1 MRNLQFA
8 DDIWR
13 KIKLR
18 NKYVKWFIKHKVA
31 VLGVVACLLVGG
43 LGFSIYKYKTDMNTL
58 KTTDQQQIQTLQEQA
73 SSKSRTGYVATTDIK
88 QGDILQDGVNVT
100 AGSFASDA
108 DQTTFADS
116 SCINKQAVVSIP
128 SGSPITNNVVATAMD
143 KQLNE
148 RECTFF
154 NLSANLKEGDF
165 VDIRILFPNG
175 EDPIVVSKVSIQKP
189 VVVSNLCY
197 LWLTADQI
205 SNLDAAA
212 VDANLHGAIIY
223 TTKYIEPEV
232 QPANVVNYQPNAA
245 VIDLMK
251 SDPNIIQES
260 ISSLS
265 VSARQGLEDRLKAF
279 EKAYPDFK
287 LNLKNSDDVDEALKN
302 IGNANNAGSSS
313 GSTDSSG
320 TTSQPSTQS
329 STDTSSSAS
338 GSTDTAESSSS
349 SSSSSS
355 DTTVTYGN

>member
-31 VLGVVACLLVGG
+31 ALGVVACLLVGG

-116 SCINKQAVVSIP
+116 SCINKQVVVSIP

-148 RECTFF
+148 RECTFV

>member
-1 MRNLQFA
+1 M
-8 DDIWR
+8 
-13 KIKLR
+13 R

-31 VLGVVACLLVGG
+31 VLGAVACLLVCS
-43 LGFSIYKYKTDMNTL
+43 LGFSIYKYKTDMETL
-58 KTTDQQQIQTLQEQA
+58 KTADQQQIQTLQEQA

-116 SCINKQAVVSIP
+116 SCINKQAVVTIQ

-148 RECTFF
+148 RECTFV
-154 NLSANLKEGDF
+154 NLNANLKEGDF

-212 VDANLHGAIIY
+212 VDATPWIFA
-223 TTKYIEPEV
+223 TPFSTVTDKFSTP
-232 QPANVVNYQPNAA
+232 
-245 VIDLMK
+245 
-251 SDPNIIQES
+251 
-260 ISSLS
+260 
-265 VSARQGLEDRLKAF
+265 GL
-279 EKAYPDFK
+279 
-287 LNLKNSDDVDEALKN
+287 
-302 IGNANNAGSSS
+302 
-313 GSTDSSG
+313 
-320 TTSQPSTQS
+320 
-329 STDTSSSAS
+329 SSAMC
-338 GSTDTAESSSS
+338 
-349 SSSSSS
+349 
-355 DTTVTYGN
+355 

>member
-1 MRNLQFA
+1 M
-8 DDIWR
+8 
-13 KIKLR
+13 
-18 NKYVKWFIKHKVA
+18 
-31 VLGVVACLLVGG
+31 
-43 LGFSIYKYKTDMNTL
+43 
-58 KTTDQQQIQTLQEQA
+58 
-73 SSKSRTGYVATTDIK
+73 
-88 QGDILQDGVNVT
+88 
-100 AGSFASDA
+100 
-108 DQTTFADS
+108 
-116 SCINKQAVVSIP
+116 
-128 SGSPITNNVVATAMD
+128 
-143 KQLNE
+143 
-148 RECTFF
+148 
-154 NLSANLKEGDF
+154 
-165 VDIRILFPNG
+165 
-175 EDPIVVSKVSIQKP
+175 
-189 VVVSNLCY
+189 
-197 LWLTADQI
+197 
-205 SNLDAAA
+205 
-212 VDANLHGAIIY
+212 HGAIIY

>member
-1 MRNLQFA
+1 M
-8 DDIWR
+8 
-13 KIKLR
+13 R

-31 VLGVVACLLVGG
+31 VLGAVACLLVCS
-43 LGFSIYKYKTDMNTL
+43 LGFSIYKYKTDMETL
-58 KTTDQQQIQTLQEQA
+58 KTADQQQIQTLQEQA

-128 SGSPITNNVVATAMD
+128 SGSPITNNVVATVMD

-148 RECTFF
+148 RECTFV

-329 STDTSSSAS
+329 STNTSDSGSGATDAARSNSTSSN
-338 GSTDTAESSSS
+338 
-349 SSSSSS
+349 

>member
-1 MRNLQFA
+1 M
-8 DDIWR
+8 
-13 KIKLR
+13 R

-31 VLGVVACLLVGG
+31 VLGAVACLLVCS
-43 LGFSIYKYKTDMNTL
+43 LGFSIYKYKTDMETL
-58 KTTDQQQIQTLQEQA
+58 KTADQQQIQTLQEQA

-116 SCINKQAVVSIP
+116 SCINKQAVVTIP

-148 RECTFF
+148 RECTFV
-154 NLSANLKEGDF
+154 NLNANLKEGDF
-165 VDIRILFPNG
+165 IDIRILFPNG
-175 EDPIVVSKVSIQKP
+175 EDPIVVSKVSVQKP

-329 STDTSSSAS
+329 STNTSDSGYGATDAAGSNSTSSN
-338 GSTDTAESSSS
+338 
-349 SSSSSS
+349 

>member
-1 MRNLQFA
+1 M
-8 DDIWR
+8 
-13 KIKLR
+13 R

-43 LGFSIYKYKTDMNTL
+43 LGFSIYKYKTDINTL

-88 QGDILQDGVNVT
+88 QGDILQDEVNVT

-128 SGSPITNNVVATAMD
+128 SGSPITNNVVATVMD

-148 RECTFF
+148 RECTFV

-329 STDTSSSAS
+329 STNTSDSGSGATDAAGSNSTSSN
-338 GSTDTAESSSS
+338 
-349 SSSSSS
+349 